1 MKSSWYLAQALLGL
15 QRPQEAY
22 DVAIEAYKASLAAKN
37 IQTENLSRT
46 VLRAK
51 QAIWAAK
58 ETARIRELDETLA
71 SVEGLIEAEV
81 ERGVSELKARLE
93 KGEIGDIG
101 FREDEREIRED
112 AERKVQRVREVFG
125 IASEG
130 KVVERVSSEVP
141 FASCWWVVLM
151 IWDRLCLI
159 IWWMELRSR
168 LCMTLLLHLLGPA
181 LTGLASPSTWSR
193 PRSILSRG
201 CR

>member
-1 MKSSWYLAQALLGL
+1 LKSSWYLAQALLGL

-22 DVAIEAYKASLAAKN
+22 DVAIEGYKASLAAKN

-71 SVEGLIEAEV
+71 SVEGLIEAEM
-81 ERGVSELKARLE
+81 ERGLTELKGRLE
-93 KGEIGDIG
+93 KGEIGEIG

-112 AERKVQRVREVFG
+112 AERKVQRVREAFA

-130 KVVERVSSEVP
+130 KVVERVSSSFSV
-141 FASCWWVVLM
+141 SY
-151 IWDRLCLI
+151 
-159 IWWMELRSR
+159 
-168 LCMTLLLHLLGPA
+168 
-181 LTGLASPSTWSR
+181 
-193 PRSILSRG
+193 
-201 CR
+201 